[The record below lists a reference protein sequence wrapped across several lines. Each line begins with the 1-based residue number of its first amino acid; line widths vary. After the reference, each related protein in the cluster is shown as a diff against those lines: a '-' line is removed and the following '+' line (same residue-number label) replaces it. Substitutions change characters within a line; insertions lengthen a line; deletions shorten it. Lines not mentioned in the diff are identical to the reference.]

1 MDCLECEVEGG
12 LGLEVS
18 GGRGLEERGVGVMS
32 MGVSFLGSWRSSMVF
47 SNLSS
52 FCSTLV
58 EASFSSREATL
69 SPMDWCVEAMFLML
83 LFVRTMFWCK
93 CSKSLFEVCSLE

>member
-1 MDCLECEVEGG
+1 M
-12 LGLEVS
+12 
-18 GGRGLEERGVGVMS
+18 EERGVGEMS
-32 MGVSFLGSWRSSMVF
+32 MRVSDLGSWRFSMVF

-58 EASFSSREATL
+58 ESSFSSRETTL
-69 SPMDWCVEAMFLML
+69 SPKAWCAEAMFLML
-83 LFVRTMFWCK
+83 LLVRTMFWCK